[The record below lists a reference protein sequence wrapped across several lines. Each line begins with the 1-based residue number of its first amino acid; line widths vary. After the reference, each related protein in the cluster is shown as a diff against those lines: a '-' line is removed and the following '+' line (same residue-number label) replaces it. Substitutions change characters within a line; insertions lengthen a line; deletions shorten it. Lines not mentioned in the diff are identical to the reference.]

1 MHNVIKSR
9 SLSCV
14 DATNTYSFPDI
25 FKETGMTDDANSKAS
40 GSSFQR
46 IYVDVDSGQTK
57 ESADANFIKSGL
69 FSNTDGNTDT
79 EQIDYQKIIDE
90 MILES
95 RQKEAEAYQNG
106 IQDGHKDGFQQG
118 RKAGV
123 AEGLKEIE
131 TILHSLQQAMMDI
144 KQFRKELSLR
154 AERETVSLSLAIAGK
169 ILLQEPEM
177 NPRIIAGVVKKTFE
191 TIAINAPVRI
201 RINPAEL
208 SYMRERRHLI
218 PIEGEVTFIEDSSV
232 SCGGCVVESLSGD
245 IDARIESQ
253 LKVVEEAFLPALKK
267 NAEDLEGIS

>member
-1 MHNVIKSR
+1 MHKIIKSR
-9 SLSCV
+9 SLFSV
-14 DATNTYSFPDI
+14 DATSTYSFPDI
-25 FKETGMTDDANSKAS
+25 FKETGMSDPIDSKAS

-46 IYVDVDSGQTK
+46 IYVDVNSGQAG
-57 ESADANFIKSGL
+57 ESPGGNFIKSAV
-69 FSNTDGNTDT
+69 FYNADE
-79 EQIDYQKIIDE
+79 EQIDYQKIMDD
-90 MILES
+90 MISES
-95 RQKEAEAYQNG
+95 RQKEAEVYQKG

-118 RKAGV
+118 HKAGL

-131 TILHSLQQAMMDI
+131 TMLHSLQQAMKDI
-144 KQFRKELSLR
+144 KQFRKELSLK

-169 ILLQEPEM
+169 ILHQEPEV
-177 NPRIIAGVVKKTFE
+177 NPRIIANIVKKTFE

-208 SYMRERRHLI
+208 SYMQERRHLV
-218 PIEGEVTFIEDSSV
+218 PIEGEVIFIEDASI

-253 LKVVEEAFLPALKK
+253 LKMVEEAFLPGLEK